1 MNTSVTGPKNWAN
14 IHYLCDAYDAGT
26 ITDSQ
31 NLYRFIQKLPYCYSC
46 FYCRQSLG
54 PFLDKMDNQFIDALE
69 NGKMRRFGYSLHN
82 RVNNKLFDQEDARL
96 QERLEEKRK
105 IWNRDFTHLQNRSSP
120 KSSDDIYMSHDE
132 NKFWEEIWYE
142 LSCILYTKLPPTYEE
157 FLQRPQFRNE
167 DTVWKSLSCFAHGYT
182 LNETAK
188 PVHYDEL
195 ITSLL
200 TLYWPEIMH
209 DPEFRL
215 QIDAILKQP
224 VNKMTYL
231 KKVWLLRRQIF
242 QCTKE
247 IHKAALRKL
256 LVGNTDKYGVQWT
269 QKIYIDDI
277 RSLNLQHKKNYE
289 QTFESLEAEMKSY
302 ESNCKN
308 NTCRPTA
315 EIELL

>member
-1 MNTSVTGPKNWAN
+1 MDVSKTGGNAWAN

-26 ITDSQ
+26 IRDGQ
-31 NLYRFIQKLPYCYSC
+31 NLYTFIQQLPYCYSC

-54 PFLDKMDNQFIDALE
+54 PFLQEMDRQFVDALK
-69 NGKMRRFGYSLHN
+69 NRKMRRFGYCLHN
-82 RVNNKLFDQEDARL
+82 RVNDKLFAQEDARL
-96 QERLEEKRK
+96 QERLDEKSML
-105 IWNRDFTHLQNRSSP
+105 WNRDFVHLQSRSS
-120 KSSDDIYMSHDE
+120 DEIYVSEEEDR
-132 NKFWEEIWYE
+132 FWENLWYE
-142 LSCILYTKLPPTYEE
+142 LSCILYTKLPPSYEE

-167 DTVWKSLSCFAHGYT
+167 ETVWKSLSCFAHGYT

-188 PVHYDEL
+188 SVHYDEL

-200 TLYWPEIMH
+200 TLYWPEIMQN
-209 DPEFRL
+209 PEFRL
-215 QIDAILKQP
+215 GIDAILKQP
-224 VNKMTYL
+224 LSRMTYL
-231 KKVWLLRRQIF
+231 KKVWLLRREIF
-242 QCTKE
+242 QCTKD
-247 IHKAALRKL
+247 IHKAALKDL
-256 LVGNTDKYGVQWT
+256 FISQSKYGDRWT
-269 QKIYIDDI
+269 KSIYIDDI